1 MFDSKNKRE
10 IHSGKKTVVKK
21 TSKSK
26 NRAPLAQKN
35 LNLVNIQMDLT
46 ATCPNKDQKEMKL
59 NRTSSLSFKKEESSL
74 KKQ

>member
-10 IHSGKKTVVKK
+10 MHSGKKTIINKN
-21 TSKSK
+21 SKSK

-46 ATCPNKDQKEMKL
+46 AACLNKDQKEMKL

-74 KKQ
+74 KK